1 VLEIKLARR
10 QFVCNNLPGL
20 EFFLVRSIN
29 ELKFRKGKNMKIS
42 AMRVNLN
49 RSAFALAAALA
60 VASGFKANAEL
71 VYGVSDQLDQLVSF
85 DSATPGTLLS
95 AHSITGMQSGEQM
108 RGIDWINGILYGL
121 GDQSHLYT
129 INPLTGAATQVG
141 TAFSPVLNGI
151 DFGLNAGT
159 SQLYVSSDLG
169 QNLTINP
176 STGAATA
183 GPNYTGASVDSLAY
197 DYFNTSFY
205 GISAA
210 SHDLYGLNPVTG
222 ATSLIGPTGISF
234 SDRIGFDISPVTDDA
249 YFSGTVAG
257 QTEFFGVNLA
267 TGALSLIGDVGTPGE
282 LTSGLDSIAVVPE
295 PATMALTA
303 IGGFMLVLFR
313 RRK

>member
-1 VLEIKLARR
+1 
-10 QFVCNNLPGL
+10 
-20 EFFLVRSIN
+20 
-29 ELKFRKGKNMKIS
+29 MKIQT
-42 AMRVNLN
+42 MRTNIT
-49 RSAFALAAALA
+49 RSVIALAAGLA
-60 VASGFKANAEL
+60 VISGIKANAEL

-95 AHSITGMQSGEQM
+95 AVSITGMQSGEQM
-108 RGIDWINGILYGL
+108 RGIDWISGTLYGL

-141 TAFSPVLNGI
+141 AGAFSPVLNGI
-151 DFGLNAGT
+151 DFGFNAGT

-176 STGAATA
+176 ITGVATA
-183 GPNYTGASVDSLAY
+183 GPNYTGAGLDSLAY
-197 DYFNTSFY
+197 DYLNTSFY
-205 GISAA
+205 GISSAT
-210 SHDLYGLNPVTG
+210 HDLYGVNPVTG
-222 ATSLIGPTGISF
+222 ATSLIGPTGVSF
-234 SDRIGFDISPVTDDA
+234 ADRIGFDISPMTGNA

-267 TGALSLIGDVGTPGE
+267 TGALTLVGDIGTPGE

-303 IGGFMLVLFR
+303 IGGFMLVLLR

>member
-1 VLEIKLARR
+1 MMIQK
-10 QFVCNNLPGL
+10 
-20 EFFLVRSIN
+20 
-29 ELKFRKGKNMKIS
+29 
-42 AMRVNLN
+42 MRTNLN
-49 RSAFALAAALA
+49 RSALALAAALA
-60 VASGFKANAEL
+60 VASGSKANAEL

-95 AHSITGMQSGEQM
+95 AVSITGMQSGEQM
-108 RGIDWINGILYGL
+108 RGIDWISGTLYGL

-129 INPLTGAATQVG
+129 INPVTGAATQVG

-151 DFGLNAGT
+151 DFGFNAGT

-176 STGAATA
+176 ITGVATA
-183 GPNYTGASVDSLAY
+183 GPNYSGASVDSLAY

-210 SHDLYGLNPVTG
+210 SHDLYSMNPATG
-222 ATSLIGPTGISF
+222 ATTLIGPTGVSF
-234 SDRIGFDISPVTDDA
+234 TDRIGFDISPLSNVA
-249 YFSGTVAG
+249 FFSGTVAG
-257 QTEFFGVNLA
+257 QTEFFSVNLS

-295 PATMALTA
+295 PATVALSA
-303 IGGFMLVLFR
+303 IGGLMLVLFR
-313 RRK
+313 RKK